1 MGNNRKNNKQPLK
14 LAVLALLFVASIA
27 IIGLGDSQNI
37 YYIKTLGYMTAGFS
51 GAIFATAGFSGAIF
65 AKYFIDNSKE
75 PIFKNWKS
83 FILLIISILILAI
96 PITLL
101 FEGRLW

>member
-37 YYIKTLGYMTAGFS
+37 YYIKTLGYMTAGFFQKLEKFYTTHNFNINI
-51 GAIFATAGFSGAIF
+51 GYT
-65 AKYFIDNSKE
+65 YN
-75 PIFKNWKS
+75 
-83 FILLIISILILAI
+83 
-96 PITLL
+96 ITV
-101 FEGRLW
+101 

>member
-1 MGNNRKNNKQPLK
+1 MDNNKKNNTQSLK
-14 LAVLALLFVASIA
+14 PAVLALLFVASIA
-27 IIGLGDSQNI
+27 IIGLGDYQNI

-51 GAIFATAGFSGAIF
+51 GAIFS
-65 AKYFIDNSKE
+65 KYFIDNSKE
-75 PIFKNWKS
+75 PIFKSWKG
-83 FILLIISILILAI
+83 FILLIISLLLLAI

>member
-14 LAVLALLFVASIA
+14 LAVLAVLALLFVASIA

-37 YYIKTLGYMTAGFS
+37 YYIKTLGYM
-51 GAIFATAGFSGAIF
+51 TAGFSGAIF

>member
-1 MGNNRKNNKQPLK
+1 MGNNRKNNKQSLK

-27 IIGLGDSQNI
+27 IIGLGDYQNI
-37 YYIKTLGYMTAGFS
+37 YYIKTLGYM
-51 GAIFATAGFSGAIF
+51 TAGFSGAIF

>member
-1 MGNNRKNNKQPLK
+1 MFMSNDRKNNKQSLK

-51 GAIFATAGFSGAIF
+51 GAIFS
-65 AKYFIDNSKE
+65 KYFIDNSKE
-75 PIFKNWKS
+75 PIFKSWKG
-83 FILLIISILILAI
+83 FILLIISLLILAI

>member
-1 MGNNRKNNKQPLK
+1 MSNNRKDNKQSLK
-14 LAVLALLFVASIA
+14 LAVSALLFVASIA
-27 IIGLGDSQNI
+27 IIGLGDYQNI

-51 GAIFATAGFSGAIF
+51 GAGFS
-65 AKYFIDNSKE
+65 KYFVGNSKE
-75 PIFKNWKS
+75 SIFKNWKS
-83 FILLIISILILAI
+83 FILLIISILLLAI

>member
-1 MGNNRKNNKQPLK
+1 MDNNKKNNKQSLK
-14 LAVLALLFVASIA
+14 LAVSALLFVASIA

-51 GAIFATAGFSGAIF
+51 GAIFS
-65 AKYFIDNSKE
+65 KYFIDNSKE
-75 PIFKNWKS
+75 PIFNSWKS
-83 FILLIISILILAI
+83 FILLIISLLILAI

>member
-1 MGNNRKNNKQPLK
+1 MLMGNNRKNNKQPLK

-51 GAIFATAGFSGAIF
+51 GAIFA
-65 AKYFIDNSKE
+65 
-75 PIFKNWKS
+75 WKS

>member
-37 YYIKTLGYMTAGFS
+37 YYIKTLGYMTASKHLLHQNIRLYDGR
-51 GAIFATAGFSGAIF
+51 IFGSYICKIF
-65 AKYFIDNSKE
+65 Y
-75 PIFKNWKS
+75 
-83 FILLIISILILAI
+83 
-96 PITLL
+96 
-101 FEGRLW
+101 

>member
-1 MGNNRKNNKQPLK
+1 MDNNRKNNKQSLK

-51 GAIFATAGFSGAIF
+51 GAIFA
-65 AKYFIDNSKE
+65 KYFIDNSKE
-75 PIFKNWKS
+75 PIFIKNWKG
-83 FILLIISILILAI
+83 FILLIISILLLAI

-101 FEGRLW
+101 FEGKLW

>member
-1 MGNNRKNNKQPLK
+1 MDNNRKNNKQSLK

-51 GAIFATAGFSGAIF
+51 GAIFANL
-65 AKYFIDNSKE
+65 YSK
-75 PIFKNWKS
+75 
-83 FILLIISILILAI
+83 
-96 PITLL
+96 T
-101 FEGRLW
+101 GRVLYS

>member
-1 MGNNRKNNKQPLK
+1 MDNNRKNNKQSLK

-51 GAIFATAGFSGAIF
+51 GAIFS
-65 AKYFIDNSKE
+65 KYFIDNSKE
-75 PIFKNWKS
+75 PIFKSWKG
-83 FILLIISILILAI
+83 FILLIISILLLAI

-101 FEGRLW
+101 FEGKLW

>member
-27 IIGLGDSQNI
+27 IIGLGQNI
-37 YYIKTLGYMTAGFS
+37 YYIKTLGYM
-51 GAIFATAGFSGAIF
+51 TAGFSGAIF